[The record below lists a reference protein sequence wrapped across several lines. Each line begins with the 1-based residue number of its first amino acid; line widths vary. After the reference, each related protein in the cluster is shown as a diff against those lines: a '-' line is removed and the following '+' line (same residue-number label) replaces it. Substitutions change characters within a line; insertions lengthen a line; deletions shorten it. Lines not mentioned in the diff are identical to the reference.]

1 MRLKSFT
8 MDLVRLSN

>member
-8 MDLVRLSN
+8 MDLVRLSD